1 MESWLQKSVALRVL
15 IFSSCCPYVITTCN
29 SINLD
34 ISLFVLCNL
43 KKKCNITH
51 FIQNKLVYFL

>member
-1 MESWLQKSVALRVL
+1 MESWLQKSVALRYL

-43 KKKCNITH
+43 
-51 FIQNKLVYFL
+51 NKNATLLILYKIN